1 MDGKH
6 ILKNSSE
13 LNDYL
18 ATAMLAFFVAT
29 GFDSESHRDDI
40 EELIDHIKFYAE
52 EYRCLVDEGKAEACV
67 DEQVAKGKV
76 SVEERRKQVVASI
89 KKIKDVM
96 GIKDMGCDY
105 E

>member
-40 EELIDHIKFYAE
+40 EELVNHIKFYAE
-52 EYRCLVDEGKAEACV
+52 EYRCLVNEGKAEACV
-67 DEQVAKGKV
+67 DEQVAKGKAT
-76 SVEERRKQVVASI
+76 VEERRKQVVASI
-89 KKIKDVM
+89 KKVKNVM
-96 GIKDMGCDY
+96 GIQDMGCDY